1 MIEKIRERVRGFTP
15 TPIPDNGLPRA
26 AVLIPL
32 YSRGANLHVLLTRRT
47 DLVEHHKGQI
57 SFPGGALDDGDAGRL
72 DACALRETYEEIGVD
87 PSDVALFGALD
98 DMVTVSN
105 FVVTPY
111 VGAVTRPAPY
121 PFQPNAHEVAE
132 ILEVP
137 VPHLLDE
144 RNLIKETRRMQGR
157 EVPVYSFRFGE
168 HLIWG
173 ATARM
178 LKQLLDLI
186 RD

>member
-1 MIEKIRERVRGFTP
+1 MLEKIRERVRAYAP

-32 YSRGANLHVLLTRRT
+32 YTKDGLLHVLLTRRT
-47 DLVEHHKGQI
+47 ELVEHHKGQI
-57 SFPGGALDDGDAGRL
+57 SFPGGALDEGDPGL
-72 DACALRETYEEIGVD
+72 DACALRETHEEIGVD
-87 PSDVALFGALD
+87 PRDVTLFGSLD

-121 PFQPNAHEVAE
+121 PFRPNAHEVAE

-137 VPHLLDE
+137 IPHLLDE
-144 RNLIKETRRMQGR
+144 RNLITEVRRIQGR
-157 EVPVYSFRFGE
+157 DVPVHSFRYGD
-168 HLIWG
+168 HIIWG

-178 LKQLLDLI
+178 LKQFLDLI

>member
-1 MIEKIRERVRGFTP
+1 MLEKIRERVSAYTP

-32 YSRGANLHVLLTRRT
+32 YTKNGLLHVLLTRRT
-47 DLVEHHKGQI
+47 ELVEHHKGQI
-57 SFPGGALDDGDAGRL
+57 SFPGGALDEGDPGL
-72 DACALRETYEEIGVD
+72 DACALRETHEEIGVD
-87 PSDVALFGALD
+87 PQDVTLFGPLD

-111 VGAVTRPAPY
+111 VGALTRAAPY
-121 PFQPNAHEVAE
+121 PFRPNAHEVAE

-137 VPHLLDE
+137 VPHLLDD
-144 RNLIKETRRMQGR
+144 RNVIAEVRRIQGR
-157 EVPVYSFRFGE
+157 DVLVHSFRFGD
-168 HLIWG
+168 HIIWG

-178 LKQLLDLI
+178 LKQFLDLI

>member
-1 MIEKIRERVRGFTP
+1 VLEKIRERIRSYAP
-15 TPIPDNGLPRA
+15 ASIPDNGMPRA

-32 YSRGANLHVLLTRRT
+32 YTKDGGLHVLLTKRT

-57 SFPGGALDDGDAGRL
+57 SFPGGALDESDPGL
-72 DACALRETYEEIGVD
+72 DACALRETHEEIGIH
-87 PSDVALFGALD
+87 PEDVTLFGRLD
-98 DMVTVSN
+98 DMITVSN

-111 VGAVTRPAPY
+111 VGSVTRPAPY
-121 PFQPNAHEVAE
+121 PFRPSAHEVAA

-137 VPHLLDE
+137 IPHLLDE
-144 RNLIKETRRMQGR
+144 RNVIAETRRIQGR

-168 HLIWG
+168 HVIWG

-178 LKQLLDLI
+178 LKQFLDLI